1 LARHLSGLTHTSP
14 NDFPKSA
21 PLFLV
26 TQIKAGR
33 AVPAKMGETTRKHI
47 MYKNI
52 LVPVSFEA
60 DRNAQ
65 GAMKIAQSLRA
76 EGGAITCLHVLEQL
90 PKYATEYLPAGH
102 LETAKEDVVNDL
114 QSLVEGV
121 ENASTV
127 VVDGHS
133 SRTILNHADNNDVD
147 LIIIASHQ
155 PGMQDYLLGSTAAK
169 VVRHAKCAVHV
180 LR

>member
-1 LARHLSGLTHTSP
+1 
-14 NDFPKSA
+14 
-21 PLFLV
+21 
-26 TQIKAGR
+26 
-33 AVPAKMGETTRKHI
+33 

-65 GAMKIAQSLRA
+65 GAMEIAKALRA
-76 EGGAITCLHVLEQL
+76 DGASITCLHVMEQL
-90 PKYATEYLPAGH
+90 PKYATEYLPEGH
-102 LETAKEDVVNDL
+102 LDAAKADVVDGL
-114 QSLVEGV
+114 KSLVDGV
-121 ENASTV
+121 DGASAV
-127 VVDGHS
+127 VMEGHS
-133 SRTILNHADNNDVD
+133 SRTILNHADHNDID

>member
-1 LARHLSGLTHTSP
+1 
-14 NDFPKSA
+14 
-21 PLFLV
+21 
-26 TQIKAGR
+26 
-33 AVPAKMGETTRKHI
+33 

-65 GAMKIAQSLRA
+65 GAMEIAQALCSDD
-76 EGGAITCLHVLEQL
+76 GVITCLHVLEEL
-90 PKYATEYLPAGH
+90 PKYATEYLPAGY
-102 LETAKEDVVNDL
+102 LESAKAEIVDGL
-114 QSLVEGV
+114 KSLVDGIP
-121 ENASTV
+121 NATNMV
-127 VVDGHS
+127 IEGHS
-133 SRTILNHADNNDVD
+133 SRSILAHADNNDVD
-147 LIIIASHQ
+147 LIIVASHQ

>member
-1 LARHLSGLTHTSP
+1 
-14 NDFPKSA
+14 
-21 PLFLV
+21 
-26 TQIKAGR
+26 
-33 AVPAKMGETTRKHI
+33 

-65 GAMKIAQSLRA
+65 GAIEIAKALRA
-76 EGGAITCLHVLEQL
+76 EGGSITCLHVIEQL
-90 PKYATEYLPAGH
+90 PAYITEYLPAGH
-102 LETAKEDVVNDL
+102 LEKAKADVVEGL
-114 QSLVEGV
+114 KTLVEGV
-121 ENASTV
+121 DGSSSHV
-127 VVDGHS
+127 VHGHAF
-133 SRTILNHADNNDVD
+133 RTILTHADDNEND

>member
-1 LARHLSGLTHTSP
+1 
-14 NDFPKSA
+14 
-21 PLFLV
+21 
-26 TQIKAGR
+26 
-33 AVPAKMGETTRKHI
+33 
-47 MYKNI
+47 MYHNI

-65 GAMKIAQSLRA
+65 GAMEIAKALRA
-76 EGGAITCLHVLEQL
+76 DGGSITCLHVLEQL
-90 PKYATEYLPAGH
+90 PKYATEYLPEGH
-102 LETAKEDVVNDL
+102 LEAAKADVVEGL
-114 QSLVEGV
+114 KSLVEGV
-121 ENASTV
+121 DNAATV

-133 SRTILNHADNNDVD
+133 SRTILAHADNNDVD
-147 LIIIASHQ
+147 LIIVASHQ

>member
-1 LARHLSGLTHTSP
+1 
-14 NDFPKSA
+14 
-21 PLFLV
+21 
-26 TQIKAGR
+26 
-33 AVPAKMGETTRKHI
+33 

-65 GAMKIAQSLRA
+65 GAMEVAKALRA
-76 EGGAITCLHVLEQL
+76 EGATITCLHVMEQL

-102 LETAKEDVVNDL
+102 LETAKADVVTSL
-114 QSLVEGV
+114 QSLVDGID
-121 ENASTV
+121 NASTV

-133 SRTILNHADNNDVD
+133 SRTILAHADNNDVD

>member
-1 LARHLSGLTHTSP
+1 
-14 NDFPKSA
+14 
-21 PLFLV
+21 
-26 TQIKAGR
+26 
-33 AVPAKMGETTRKHI
+33 

-65 GAMKIAQSLRA
+65 GAMEIALALRA
-76 EGGAITCLHVLEQL
+76 SGGQITCLHVMEQL
-90 PKYATEYLPAGH
+90 PKYATEYLPPDH
-102 LETAKEDVVNDL
+102 LQKARADISESLA
-114 QSLVEGV
+114 SLVDGV
-121 ENASTV
+121 EGATTL
-127 VVDGHS
+127 VVDGHA
-133 SRTILNHADNNDVD
+133 SRTILAHAENNAID

>member
-1 LARHLSGLTHTSP
+1 
-14 NDFPKSA
+14 
-21 PLFLV
+21 
-26 TQIKAGR
+26 
-33 AVPAKMGETTRKHI
+33 

-52 LVPVSFEA
+52 LVPVSFED

-65 GAMKIAQSLRA
+65 GAMDIAKMLCA
-76 EGGAITCLHVLEQL
+76 DGGKITCFHVIEQL
-90 PKYATEYLPAGH
+90 PQYATQYLPAGH
-102 LETAKEDVVNDL
+102 LETAKAEIFKGLNALVQDVP
-114 QSLVEGV
+114 
-121 ENASTV
+121 NATAI
-127 VVDGHS
+127 VVDGHA
-133 SRTILNHADNNDVD
+133 SRSILNHADMNHVD

>member
-1 LARHLSGLTHTSP
+1 
-14 NDFPKSA
+14 
-21 PLFLV
+21 
-26 TQIKAGR
+26 
-33 AVPAKMGETTRKHI
+33 
-47 MYKNI
+47 MYHNI

-65 GAMKIAQSLRA
+65 GAIAKALCA
-76 EGGAITCLHVLEQL
+76 DGGKITCLHVMEQL
-90 PKYATEYLPAGH
+90 PKYATEYLPEGYMK
-102 LETAKEDVVNDL
+102 TARADIIESL
-114 QSLVEGV
+114 QSLVTGV
-121 ENASTV
+121 DGAETL

-133 SRTILNHADNNDVD
+133 SRTILAHAEETGAD

-155 PGMQDYLLGSTAAK
+155 PGMQDYLLGSTAGK

>member
-1 LARHLSGLTHTSP
+1 
-14 NDFPKSA
+14 
-21 PLFLV
+21 
-26 TQIKAGR
+26 
-33 AVPAKMGETTRKHI
+33 
-47 MYKNI
+47 MYTNI

-65 GAMKIAQSLRA
+65 GAMEIAKALRA
-76 EGGAITCLHVLEQL
+76 QGGKITCLHVMEVL
-90 PKYATEYLPAGH
+90 PKYATEFLPSDH
-102 LETAKEDVVNDL
+102 LEKARADIVD
-114 QSLVEGV
+114 SLGSLI
-121 ENASTV
+121 ADIPDATTL

-133 SRTILNHADNNDVD
+133 ARTILEHASDNAND

>member
-1 LARHLSGLTHTSP
+1 
-14 NDFPKSA
+14 
-21 PLFLV
+21 
-26 TQIKAGR
+26 
-33 AVPAKMGETTRKHI
+33 

-65 GAMKIAQSLRA
+65 GAMEIAKALR
-76 EGGAITCLHVLEQL
+76 EDGGTITCLHVLEQL
-90 PKYATEYLPAGH
+90 PNYATEFLPKGH
-102 LETAKEDVVNDL
+102 LEAAKAEVSEGL
-114 QSLVEGV
+114 KSLVEDV
-121 ENASTV
+121 PDASTM

-133 SRTILNHADNNDVD
+133 SRTILNHAENNDVD

>member
-1 LARHLSGLTHTSP
+1 
-14 NDFPKSA
+14 
-21 PLFLV
+21 
-26 TQIKAGR
+26 
-33 AVPAKMGETTRKHI
+33 
-47 MYKNI
+47 MYNNI

-65 GAMKIAQSLRA
+65 GAMKIAQVLCA
-76 EGGAITCLHVLEQL
+76 DGGTITCLHVLEEL

-102 LETAKEDVVNDL
+102 LEAAKADIVEGL
-114 QSLVEGV
+114 KSLVEGIPNATTMVV
-121 ENASTV
+121 E
-127 VVDGHS
+127 GHS
-133 SRTILNHADNNDVD
+133 SRSILAHADNNEVD
-147 LIIIASHQ
+147 LIIVASHQ

>member
-1 LARHLSGLTHTSP
+1 
-14 NDFPKSA
+14 
-21 PLFLV
+21 
-26 TQIKAGR
+26 
-33 AVPAKMGETTRKHI
+33 
-47 MYKNI
+47 MYNNI

-65 GAMKIAQSLRA
+65 GAMEIAKALCA
-76 EGGAITCLHVLEQL
+76 EGGKITCLHVMEVL
-90 PKYATEYLPAGH
+90 PKYATEYLPADH
-102 LETAKEDVVNDL
+102 LANAKANILDSLN
-114 QSLVEGV
+114 SLVDGV
-121 ENASTV
+121 PGASTLV
-127 VVDGHS
+127 IEGHAA
-133 SRTILNHADNNDVD
+133 RTIMDHAQKDKCD

>member
-1 LARHLSGLTHTSP
+1 
-14 NDFPKSA
+14 
-21 PLFLV
+21 
-26 TQIKAGR
+26 
-33 AVPAKMGETTRKHI
+33 

-65 GAMKIAQSLRA
+65 GAMEIAQALRA
-76 EGGAITCLHVLEQL
+76 TGGTITCLHVVEQL

-102 LETAKEDVVNDL
+102 LEAAKADIVEGL
-114 QSLVEGV
+114 KSLVDGV
-121 ENASTV
+121 PDATTIV
-127 VVDGHS
+127 TDGHA
-133 SRTILNHADNNDVD
+133 SRTILTHADNNDVD

>member
-1 LARHLSGLTHTSP
+1 
-14 NDFPKSA
+14 
-21 PLFLV
+21 
-26 TQIKAGR
+26 
-33 AVPAKMGETTRKHI
+33 

-65 GAMKIAQSLRA
+65 GAMEVAQALRT
-76 EGGAITCLHVLEQL
+76 EGGKVTCLHVMEHL
-90 PKYATEYLPAGH
+90 PKYAIEYLPEGH
-102 LETAKEDVVNDL
+102 KEAAKADI
-114 QSLVEGV
+114 VEGLKLLV
-121 ENASTV
+121 DGVDNASTV
-127 VVDGHS
+127 VVEGHS
-133 SRTILNHADNNDVD
+133 SRTILAHAENNDVD

>member
-1 LARHLSGLTHTSP
+1 
-14 NDFPKSA
+14 
-21 PLFLV
+21 
-26 TQIKAGR
+26 
-33 AVPAKMGETTRKHI
+33 

-65 GAMKIAQSLRA
+65 GAMAIAQALVA
-76 EGGAITCLHVLEQL
+76 EGGSITCLHVLEQL
-90 PKYATEYLPAGH
+90 PKYATEYLPEGH
-102 LETAKEDVVNDL
+102 MEAAKADIIDGL
-114 QSLVEGV
+114 KSLVEGV
-121 ENASTV
+121 ANASASV
-127 VVDGHS
+127 VEGHA
-133 SRTILNHADNNDVD
+133 SRTILSHADNNAVD
-147 LIIIASHQ
+147 LIIVASHQ

>member
-1 LARHLSGLTHTSP
+1 
-14 NDFPKSA
+14 
-21 PLFLV
+21 
-26 TQIKAGR
+26 
-33 AVPAKMGETTRKHI
+33 

-65 GAMKIAQSLRA
+65 GAMEIAKALRA
-76 EGGAITCLHVLEQL
+76 EGGAITCLHVMEKL
-90 PKYATEYLPAGH
+90 PKYATEYLPEGH
-102 LETAKEDVVNDL
+102 LEAAKADVLDGL
-114 QSLVEGV
+114 KSLVEGV
-121 ENASTV
+121 DNAATIV
-127 VVDGHS
+127 IDGHS
-133 SRTILNHADNNDVD
+133 SRTILAHADNNDVD
-147 LIIIASHQ
+147 LIIVASHQ